1 MFLTVEPA
9 IGPERSHLPPQSIE
23 FQHRA
28 QGSGTPLE
36 QKTTPDRF
44 AIMRHLALLF
54 AVIQIAGCAP
64 DVTSHLSQIS
74 KVQGTSE
81 QKPGPINNWLKGGI
95 VQRSLAKDKPTHI
108 LIEVDGGGIMGITP
122 ALVLAD
128 LEKRL
133 QNSRHITKL
142 GDIVSVFS
150 GTSTGA
156 IITGMLA
163 AGISAQRVANYYETT
178 GVGLFNSKG
187 VNPFPICPLFAAKFK
202 RDVFQDSLFDALR
215 SAGKNP
221 QMTLGD
227 MYSGP
232 LLLIA
237 SYDLCSERTLWFRT
251 RDLND
256 KPLRENGNVEL
267 VDAISSSALSAAI
280 YFGKLHAPEVVWDQW
295 QSDGSTRQMR
305 GAVFNDGGQGTQNS
319 TLAQTTLQS
328 IIQGWGD
335 PFSKNDQV
343 VIISLGCGNNF
354 STRDYAAASGL
365 SPVDQAVAYLE
376 NEARPESLVL
386 QWRAASFIS
395 AHNPYFRVY
404 RFDYVPPAGSSAF
417 SAKMVKSYED
427 AANGLTH
434 RSDYEQLVSDLGQV
448 KLAPTGPTP
457 SANPPASEK
466 QKSSLRGI

>member
-1 MFLTVEPA
+1 M
-9 IGPERSHLPPQSIE
+9 
-23 FQHRA
+23 
-28 QGSGTPLE
+28 
-36 QKTTPDRF
+36 
-44 AIMRHLALLF
+44 ALVF
-54 AVIQIAGCAP
+54 AVIQIAGCTP
-64 DVTSHLSQIS
+64 DVTSHLSNIA
-74 KVQGTSE
+74 KVSGTGE
-81 QKPGPINNWLKGGI
+81 LKPGPISNWSNSG
-95 VQRSLAKDKPTHI
+95 VQQRPLARDKVTHI
-108 LIEVDGGGIMGITP
+108 LIEVDGGGIMGVAP

-128 LEKRL
+128 LEKQL
-133 QNSRHITKL
+133 QSSRHISRL
-142 GDIVSVFS
+142 ADVVSVFS

-163 AGISAQRVANYYETT
+163 AGLSAQIVADYYETT

-187 VNPFPICPLFAAKFK
+187 CNRFPIFPFFAAKFK
-202 RDVFQDSLFDALR
+202 RDVFQDSLFDVLR

-227 MYSGP
+227 MYRGP

-256 KPLRENGNVEL
+256 KPLRENGDVGL

-280 YFGKLHAPEVVWDQW
+280 YFGKLHAPRVVWDQW
-295 QSDGSTRQMR
+295 QSNGTTRQMR

-328 IIQGWGD
+328 IIQGWGESL
-335 PFSKNDQV
+335 SKGDQV

-365 SPVDQAVAYLE
+365 NPLGQAVAYLE

-386 QWRAASFIS
+386 QWRAATFIS
-395 AHNPYFRVY
+395 AHNPNFRVY
-404 RFDYVPPAGSSAF
+404 RFDYVPPPGSSAF
-417 SAKMVKSYED
+417 SAKMVGSYEN
-427 AANGLTH
+427 AATALTH
-434 RSDYEQLVSDLGQV
+434 RPDYEQLVNDLGHV
-448 KLAPTGPTP
+448 KLAPIGPAP
-457 SANPPASEK
+457 GANLPATET
-466 QKSSLRGI
+466 QRSSLKGI